1 MIEVIR
7 SALKAPKSG
16 LAAIPRGEGEE
27 RHARHRYR
35 CKAELERFAQF
46 VTSRVAYG
54 VNKPVMV
61 S

>member
-16 LAAIPRGEGEE
+16 LAAIR
-27 RHARHRYR
+27 R
-35 CKAELERFAQF
+35 CKAELGRFAQF